1 MFIRRY
7 GNNARNFVP
16 ERDNRSPCGYA
27 VPWISYGHGTYAPGF
42 VKRSRYLTT
51 FTMLKN
57 GSMMAMTMVPT
68 IPQTTKMTAGSSML
82 ERFLTS
88 ESISRL

>member
-1 MFIRRY
+1 M
-7 GNNARNFVP
+7 GVTAKNFFKDAMVHKGKMNWP
-16 ERDNRSPCGYA
+16 NFRIYFR
-27 VPWISYGHGTYAPGF
+27 
-42 VKRSRYLTT
+42 KRQFYLQVGLGYLTT

-68 IPQTTKMTAGSSML
+68 MPQTTKMTAGSSML